1 MIYLRNIAIA
11 LTLRNSLWLI
21 AAIVHLPS
29 TTYAADAFI
38 DVSAVTNLV
47 VAQEVLQEVI
57 EEEGL
62 IPGQPNHLSEM
73 MGRTGPALNK
83 TQAVFQEAV
92 LIPFCSSRHS
102 WMLVEEDPRQLTLCP
117 FSIGLY
123 VLPNNPE
130 RVHITYRSP
139 GTSSPAQHS
148 AAELLKKIVTITQ
161 QRLQEQK

>member
-1 MIYLRNIAIA
+1 MTYLRNIAIA
-11 LTLRNSLWLI
+11 LALGNPLWLI
-21 AAIVHLPS
+21 ATIVFSPI

-38 DVSAVTNLV
+38 DVSVGTNLV

-73 MGRTGPALNK
+73 MNRTGPALNK

-102 WMLVEEDPRQLTLCP
+102 WMLTEEDPRQLTLCP

-123 VLPNNPE
+123 VLPNSPG

-139 GTSSPAQHS
+139 GTSSPAQLS
-148 AAELLKKIVTITQ
+148 AEELLKKIVATTQ